1 MEEKKIDLTKPNT
14 HLKEPLFEGLPWT
27 ARDFDIL
34 HSFLSEELIS
44 YIEDREGPLEDG
56 AMERL
61 LEMCDECWTVY
72 ANSEFAKERIERL
85 KLRKELRNR
94 NKNK

>member
-1 MEEKKIDLTKPNT
+1 MSENKIDLTKPNS
-14 HLKEPLFEGLPWT
+14 HIKEPLFKGLPWT

-44 YIEDREGPLEDG
+44 YIEDREGPLEDS

-72 ANSEFAKERIERL
+72 SNSEFAKENKERL
-85 KLRKELRNR
+85 RLRKEMREN
-94 NKNK
+94 NK